1 MKLKIP
7 TLSACRHRRT
17 QAGGFTL
24 IELLLVLLII
34 GVLSGVALRAI
45 DMTRERTMYS
55 DTTKKIYDLAK
66 AISGNPDLIADGKRV
81 DYGFIGDLGRLPLT
95 INELIRNTE
104 NDTNWHGPYIKI
116 GFLEDT
122 LNPSYKLD
130 AWGNPI
136 EYSNETGML
145 QSRGNGRQPMTYKIT
160 DSLSFLLNN
169 RVSGLITDN
178 ENNPPGSFSNLIDIV
193 MNLPE
198 SDTTVHPNRSGY
210 YQMDDIPMGR
220 HQIRVVKRTA
230 SPESLIK
237 WVSVASKTNTIQDFR
252 FARSFQSKLQYVDKS
267 AHPMLNDL
275 SSIYFDVFNV
285 AGETI
290 NLQSVRFQSIDR
302 LIGDTVPLYH
312 VFCESIIAKNFGYV
326 SGSLIRYGNGNT
338 APFAP
343 SVTIAPSAFE
353 TFTFL
358 NFRKDSIGP
367 SDTTA
372 MDSVKF
378 NLVFSDG
385 SIINFITTQP

>member
-1 MKLKIP
+1 MKFKIP

-81 DYGFIGDLGRLPLT
+81 DYGFIGDLGRLPLAL
-95 INELIRNTE
+95 NELIRNTE
-104 NDTNWHGPYIKI
+104 NDINWHGPYIKI

-136 EYSNETGML
+136 EYSNEIGML
-145 QSRGNGRQPMTYKIT
+145 QSRGNGRQTMTYKIA

-169 RVSGLITDN
+169 QVSGLVTDN

-193 MNLPE
+193 MNLPK
-198 SDTTVHPNRSGY
+198 SDTIVHPNRSGY
-210 YQMDDIPMGR
+210 YQMEEIPMGK

-230 SPESLIK
+230 SAESLIK
-237 WVSVASKTNTIQDFR
+237 WVSVVPRSNTVIDFR
-252 FARSFQSKLQYVDKS
+252 FARSFQAKLQYVDKS
-267 AHPMLNDL
+267 AKTMLGD
-275 SSIYFDVFNV
+275 STSIYFDVFNP
-285 AGETI
+285 AGETVK
-290 NLQSVRFQSIDR
+290 LSSLRFQ
-302 LIGDTVPLYH
+302 TVSETAYCEKITAMSVPTPLYNNTTPRVGQGATV
-312 VFCESIIAKNFGYV
+312 VFSTFNIN
-326 SGSLIRYGNGNT
+326 
-338 APFAP
+338 P
-343 SVTIAPSAFE
+343 STKE
-353 TFTFL
+353 TFTFWY
-358 NFRKDSIGP
+358 FR
-367 SDTTA
+367 DTIPPITA
-372 MDSVKF
+372 TPMDSVNF
-378 NLVFSDG
+378 VLIFSDG